1 MSKLKLVAIIFITF
15 VIGVGLGS
23 LGSKSSTTGKV
34 SSSPEEIRQT
44 TTQSGSEVS
53 TQASPQQTSESQ
65 GKVEVKSHTK
75 KVDYGYPKIVGE
87 VVNNTQNPTTFVKVT
102 ATFYDNQ
109 GKVVGTS
116 FTYAGDTA
124 STALGPQATSPFEI
138 TDISQRNFDTYKLDV
153 TWN

>member
-1 MSKLKLVAIIFITF
+1 MSKLKLGAIIFVTF
-15 VIGVGLGS
+15 IFGVGVGS

-34 SSSPEEIRQT
+34 SSSPEEIKQT

-53 TQASPQQTSESQ
+53 IQASPQQTSESQ

-109 GKVVGTS
+109 GKVIGTS

-124 STALGPQATSPFEI
+124 STPLAPKTTAPFEI
-138 TDISQRNFDTYKLDV
+138 TDISQKNFDTYKLDV
-153 TWN
+153 NWH